1 MHLVAGSLAAVLT
14 RQEFVRQL
22 AHELHCVFRPK
33 RVANPVKKLLV
44 PLTAI
49 QILENVTEFLA
60 WVCRNGRS
68 LHLNHYFA
76 PVLAETFLNRLLEQE
91 VEGVAQ

>member
-1 MHLVAGSLAAVLT
+1 M
-14 RQEFVRQL
+14 
-22 AHELHCVFRPK
+22 
-33 RVANPVKKLLV
+33 KKLLV

-60 WVCRNGRS
+60 RVCRNGRS

-91 VEGVAQ
+91 VEGVAQRLVADSVAKRQAFLVGLVQVEIRLFIAHLRTLI

>member
-1 MHLVAGSLAAVLT
+1 M
-14 RQEFVRQL
+14 
-22 AHELHCVFRPK
+22 
-33 RVANPVKKLLV
+33 KKLLV

-68 LHLNHYFA
+68 LYLNHYFA

-91 VEGVAQ
+91 VEGVAQRLVADSVAKRQAFLVGLVQVEIRLFIAHLRTLI